1 MYTPYYDILFKDKD
15 YQKDVLR
22 YIDCLGSQY
31 DKSTSV
37 LEIGCGT
44 GGHTAVLAS
53 YFDQVYAHDID
64 NQMINI
70 AIQKNTQP
78 NVHFIPG
85 SLDKADCLRNLKSAC
100 AFFYVINYILTPD
113 DLETFFRNILS
124 RLNSGDSFVFD
135 MWHGEKM
142 LAKPNHQEERILTGD
157 SYEIRQVIETKVNSS
172 NGLSKMGYILYD
184 NLTNKTLETTSSVF
198 KAWTMQELKDI
209 VTKINLGAIEFF
221 DGKES
226 KTPAHPLSWPIWAI
240 VRKK

>member
-22 YIDCLGSQY
+22 YIDYLADQY
-31 DKSTSV
+31 DKSGSV

-44 GGHTAVLAS
+44 GGHTAILAS

-64 NQMINI
+64 DKMIEQ
-70 AIQKNTQP
+70 AIQKNKQP
-78 NVHFIPG
+78 NVHFIAG
-85 SLDKADCLRNLKSAC
+85 SLDKANHIQSINSAC

-113 DLETFFRNILS
+113 DFETFLRHILS
-124 RLNSGDSFVFD
+124 RLNSGSSFIFD

-142 LAKPNHQEERILTGD
+142 VTKPYHEEERILKGD
-157 SYEIRQVIETKVNSS
+157 SYEIRQVIQTEVNSS
-172 NGLSKMGYILYD
+172 NGLSNMGYTLYD
-184 NLTNKTLETTSSVF
+184 NLTNQALETTSSVF
-198 KAWTMQELKDI
+198 KAWKMEEIKDI
-209 VTKINLGAIEFF
+209 VTKTNLGTIEFF

-226 KTPAHPLSWPIWAI
+226 KTPAHSSSWPIWAI